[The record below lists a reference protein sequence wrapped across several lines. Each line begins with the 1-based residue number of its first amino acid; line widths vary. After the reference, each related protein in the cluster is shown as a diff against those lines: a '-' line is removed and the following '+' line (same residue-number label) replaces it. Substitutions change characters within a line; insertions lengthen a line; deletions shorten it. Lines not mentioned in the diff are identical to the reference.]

1 SQPNAVQA
9 VQHPDDFFR
18 VTLYKTK
25 HGVAPGG
32 EGFVEKTTLPPGAR
46 LSSFQVPVA
55 SSPILLAVVVRP
67 KAMRYAGSRL
77 PAFAV

>member
-1 SQPNAVQA
+1 MPFRNGRHDFFPRGWPSFGRKTHAVDVSQPTKSASQPNAVQA

-46 LSSFQVPVA
+46 
-55 SSPILLAVVVRP
+55 
-67 KAMRYAGSRL
+67 
-77 PAFAV
+77 